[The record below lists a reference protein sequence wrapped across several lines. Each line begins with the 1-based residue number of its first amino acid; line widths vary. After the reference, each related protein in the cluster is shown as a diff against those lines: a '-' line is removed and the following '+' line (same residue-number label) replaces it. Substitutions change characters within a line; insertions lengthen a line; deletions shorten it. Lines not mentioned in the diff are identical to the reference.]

1 MNRRSQNDVRSFYDN
16 LIDTLGEL
24 CKLYNC
30 NPFIDDYLKGEIITI
45 TKREKCEHI
54 GINRQPMYCI
64 DVPIESIY
72 NNNNYYYSILFL
84 EFSSLE
90 EALTDSVEFKSVGTE
105 ILCGECNTKSELFK
119 SERYTSLPPFL
130 FMNLKRMKLDCIFII
145 IVFIII

>member
-72 NNNNYYYSILFL
+72 IIIIIIILFC
-84 EFSSLE
+84 
-90 EALTDSVEFKSVGTE
+90 FK
-105 ILCGECNTKSELFK
+105 NFHHWKK
-119 SERYTSLPPFL
+119 H
-130 FMNLKRMKLDCIFII
+130 
-145 IVFIII
+145 